1 MARNNSVSAT
11 FTMAAGDGAG
21 GFSESVSA
29 SAFTSGDA
37 IMLQGNV
44 GHGAEVQYVLADY
57 GVAQADGVYFENRD
71 STNFITLSLRSGAGS
86 GNNEASLKIAPLGV
100 FLVRCDDAQAALTHI
115 GIQADQAACDFVLC
129 VAE

>member
-1 MARNNSVSAT
+1 
-11 FTMAAGDGAG
+11 
-21 GFSESVSA
+21 
-29 SAFTSGDA
+29 
-37 IMLQGNV
+37 MLQGNV
-44 GHGAEVQYVLADY
+44 GHSAEVQYVLADY

-86 GNNEASLKIAPLGV
+86 GNDVSTLKIAPLGV

>member
-29 SAFTSGDA
+29 SAFTSGA

-44 GHGAEVQYVLADY
+44 GHSAEVQYVLANY

-86 GNNEASLKIAPLGV
+86 GNDVSTLKIAPLGV

>member
-44 GHGAEVQYVLADY
+44 GTSAVEYVLANY

-71 STNFITLSLRSGAGS
+71 ATNYVTLSLRTASGS
-86 GNNEASLKIAPLGV
+86 SNDVSTLKIAPLGV
-100 FLVRCDDAQAALTHI
+100 FLVRCDADQAALTHI
-115 GIQADQAACDFVLC
+115 GIQADTAACDFVLC
-129 VAE
+129 LAE